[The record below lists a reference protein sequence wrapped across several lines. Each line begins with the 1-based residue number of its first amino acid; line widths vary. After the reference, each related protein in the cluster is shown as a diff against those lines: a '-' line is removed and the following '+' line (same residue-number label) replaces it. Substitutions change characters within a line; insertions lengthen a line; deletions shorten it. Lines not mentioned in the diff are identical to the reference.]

1 MSEVSVIKDA
11 ERAFP
16 AGCSLGAGDAAG
28 PLAFIPRAAPS
39 GSQAPAM
46 SRASRESPPCHR
58 RVISNSTVCG
68 VCSPGAPRGGLRGS
82 DILGL
87 HLERPLPSVR
97 ERVQKRTSWES
108 REMLSAQDGQWGP

>member
-87 HLERPLPSVR
+87 HLERSLPSVR
-97 ERVQKRTSWES
+97 ERVQKRTSRES
-108 REMLSAQDGQWGP
+108 REMLSARDGRWGP